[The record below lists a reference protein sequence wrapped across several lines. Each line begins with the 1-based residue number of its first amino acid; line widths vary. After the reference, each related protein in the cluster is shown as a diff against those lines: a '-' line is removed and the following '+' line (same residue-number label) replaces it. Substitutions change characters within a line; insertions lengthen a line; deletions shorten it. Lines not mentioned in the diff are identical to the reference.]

1 MTIDPITLYN
11 NETITGGR
19 LQEILVTEI
28 FNYIIGFIAFICFGI
43 ICRTIVF
50 YTPQIIRITTTPP
63 WNILTG
69 FLGYIIYELSHALS
83 AKEIQSL
90 LHINASQAPHTV
102 SVLTLILCIPMW
114 LLVASLFAKCA
125 QIYVVVTQDK
135 LKIRYFGLSLSALV
149 CLILFIKSADLITQL
164 QEPIKKIAVYLDYD
178 DKKYFTTN
186 CEENNRFDG
195 LLILDS
201 NNISI
206 YTYNQNKKETEFK
219 TIPCIIL

>member
-1 MTIDPITLYN
+1 
-11 NETITGGR
+11 
-19 LQEILVTEI
+19 
-28 FNYIIGFIAFICFGI
+28 
-43 ICRTIVF
+43 
-50 YTPQIIRITTTPP
+50 
-63 WNILTG
+63 
-69 FLGYIIYELSHALS
+69 
-83 AKEIQSL
+83 
-90 LHINASQAPHTV
+90 
-102 SVLTLILCIPMW
+102 MW

-149 CLILFIKSADLITQL
+149 CLILFIKSADLIAQL